1 MGEKIL
7 VAVAWPYANGP
18 LHQGHIAGAYLPP
31 DIFARY
37 QRLRGNDVLMVSG
50 SDSHGTPITVTAD
63 QEGVS
68 PREVFERNHA
78 IFLENFRDLGLS
90 FDLFTHTDTENH
102 YRVSQDIF
110 LRLLERGHLHRR
122 TMQQLYCE
130 YDRKFLPD
138 RYVHGTCPYCGYE
151 DARGDQ
157 CEACGR
163 PLDATELINPVCKLC
178 GNRPVVRETEH
189 FFLDLPAFN
198 ERLLEWVRDKTY
210 WRPNVY
216 NFTINYLKEGLQPRP
231 ITRDIEWGIP
241 VPVEGYEDKRIYV
254 WFEAVI
260 GYLSASIEWA
270 KNRGE
275 PERWREWWYEP
286 ARSYYFIGKDNIPFH
301 AVIWPAMLM
310 GVSGL
315 YHEDETAPLNLPY
328 DVVANEFM
336 TLEGQKMSTSRN
348 WAVWLPDYLERY
360 DPDPLRYYLTI
371 IAPESQDTDFTW
383 YGFLHRNND
392 ELVAVWGNL
401 AHRVLSFAYRH
412 FEGRVPEPGQL
423 DEVDLALL
431 GKIEGGFD
439 VVGDLLEGCKFKA
452 ALGEVMALARRVNRY
467 LEEKGP
473 WFQIKED
480 RQAAATTIYVAL
492 QALDHLKTLFY
503 PFLPFSSQKLHEM
516 LGYEGSIMGE
526 LRIETFEEEHKTH
539 QALCYDASGVE
550 GEWAPGRL
558 PSGQP
563 LRKPKPL
570 FKKLDES
577 IVEEERARLGGK
589 MSDGPLSGLAKG
601 A

>member
-37 QRLRGNDVLMVSG
+37 QRLQGNDVLMVSG

-260 GYLSASIEWA
+260 GYLSASVEWA
-270 KNRGE
+270 KNTGR
-275 PERWREWWYEP
+275 PEAWKEWWYNS
-286 ARSYYFIGKDNIPFH
+286 ARIVYFIGKDNIPFH
-301 AVIWPAMLM
+301 TVMWPATLI
-310 GVSGL
+310 GAERLHKDDDGRRF
-315 YHEDETAPLNLPY
+315 NLPY
-328 DVVANEFM
+328 DVPANEFLNM
-336 TLEGQKMSTSRN
+336 ESRKVSGSRG
-348 WAVWLPDYLERY
+348 WAVWVLDFLSRY
-360 DPDPLRYYLTI
+360 DADALRYYLTAN
-371 IAPESQDTDFTW
+371 APETRDTDFTW
-383 YGFLHRNND
+383 EGFVRRNND
-392 ELVAVWGNL
+392 ELVAAWGNL
-401 AHRVLSFAYRH
+401 ANRVLSFAYKR
-412 FEGRVPEPGQL
+412 FDKCVPQPGDL
-423 DEVDLALL
+423 DESDQEILAKVEAGFESVGAL
-431 GKIEGGFD
+431 IET
-439 VVGDLLEGCKFKA
+439 CKFRA
-452 ALGEVMALARRVNRY
+452 ALGEVMALTREVNRY
-467 LEEKGP
+467 LDGKAP

-480 RQAAATTIYVAL
+480 RAAAATTVYTAL
-492 QALDHLKTLFY
+492 RAIDSLKILFT
-503 PFLPFSSQKLHEM
+503 PFLPFSSQLLHET
-516 LGYEGSIMGE
+516 LGYEGSLFGRQY
-526 LRIETFEEEHKTH
+526 LTTFEEETRSH
-539 QALCYDASGVE
+539 QALCYDASTLTE
-550 GEWAPGRL
+550 GWEPSQLPPG
-558 PSGQP
+558 QT
-563 LRKPKPL
+563 LRKPEPL

-577 IVEEERARLGGK
+577 IIEEELARMAGG
-589 MSDGPLSGLAKG
+589 
-601 A
+601 